1 MIISGSAFIGTLVL
15 TGCVVL
21 LIQKMNHGKLWG
33 GLDPFGNGTSQGV
46 QAQDNIFG
54 IQIGGAMSETLTGFL
69 VLLLIGIFL
78 YCFHTCFLSIKQ
90 CARYNKEFKE
100 MIENSDEKDTEEE
113 RKEEKEEKIELKT
126 DIESNE
132 NTNKENKN
140 KLKRNNSFY
149 EDRCEET
156 HWKSNPF
163 RNTTPPPAHF
173 YSTKEGEITDIP
185 SSDSE

>member
-21 LIQKMNHGKLWG
+21 LIQKVNHGKMWG
-33 GLDPFGNGTSQGV
+33 GLDPFGNSTNQGV
-46 QAQDNIFG
+46 QAQDNVFG
-54 IQIGGAMSETLTGFL
+54 IQIGGAMSETLTWFL
-69 VLLLIGIFL
+69 VLLMIGIFL
-78 YCFHTCFLSIKQ
+78 FCFHSCLPTMKQ
-90 CARYNKEFKE
+90 CAKYNREIKE
-100 MIENSDEKDTEEE
+100 MIENSDKKDTEEE
-113 RKEEKEEKIELKT
+113 MKEEKIELKT

-163 RNTTPPPAHF
+163 RNSTPSPAHF
-173 YSTKEGEITDIP
+173 YSTKGGEITDIP